1 MRVGDLVRFG
11 STTPD
16 NRTPIQK
23 IVGTVVSTDGI
34 MMCGIAALDGEP
46 YEMGRVEVLWPDDRM
61 IEKEVFASLEVI
73 NESR

>member
-1 MRVGDLVRFG
+1 MKIGDLVRYC

-23 IVGTVVSTDGI
+23 IVGTVIGTDGI
-34 MMCGIAALDGEP
+34 MTCSMGVDEP
-46 YEMGRVEVLWPDDRM
+46 YQMGRVEVLWPDERM
-61 IEKEVFASLEVI
+61 IEKEVFVSLEVI